1 MANRKNTF
9 LLKRSNVVNKVP
21 SLGDIQL
28 GEIALNTADA
38 KLFSTYT
45 GGLTGAT
52 EIREIGWDR
61 VKDGVNNGGAN
72 EVFSG
77 KSGTDL
83 YFRTISGGTNTTVT
97 TIGDI
102 IKIDST
108 GGGGESNT
116 ASNLG
121 VGEGIFAQKVGVDL
135 QFKSLTSSGNT
146 ISISSDS
153 TTINLEKNNQVS
165 VVSVNS
171 SYSATTTDEVIGVN
185 TSSNPVTLYLPDSVS
200 SGRLRYDIKDIGLN
214 SLTNNITVLA
224 SGTDTIITSSSVSS
238 IVLSNNGVSITLI
251 NDGSGQWWQI

>member
-1 MANRKNTF
+1 MTSGASTGYV
-9 LLKRSNVVNKVP
+9 LK
-21 SLGDIQL
+21 
-28 GEIALNTADA
+28 ALDNDGNAYWDA
-38 KLFSTYT
+38 
-45 GGLTGAT
+45 
-52 EIREIGWDR
+52 
-61 VKDGVNNGGAN
+61 
-72 EVFSG
+72 SG
-77 KSGTDL
+77 
-83 YFRTISGGTNTTVT
+83 SGGEV
-97 TIGDI
+97 
-102 IKIDST
+102 
-108 GGGGESNT
+108 NT
-116 ASNLG
+116 ASNIG
-121 VGEGIFAQKVGVDL
+121 GANGIFAQKVGVDL

-185 TSSNPVTLYLPDSVS
+185 TSSNPVTIYLPDSSS
-200 SGRLRYDIKDIGLN
+200 SGTIKYDIKDIGLN